1 MISTYNLSYT
11 TDQKKILNSINI
23 NIQKNKITVI
33 SGKNGSGKST
43 LLKILNRL
51 IVPSKGS
58 IKSQYEKPVSYTHLT
73 LPTNREV

>member
-51 IVPSKGS
+51 IAPSKGS
-58 IKSQYEKPVSYTHLT
+58 IKSVSYTHLT
-73 LPTNREV
+73 LPTICSV

>member
-51 IVPSKGS
+51 IAPSKGS
-58 IKSQYEKPVSYTHLT
+58 IKSQYEKPVPMLSLIHI
-73 LPTNREV
+73 

>member
-1 MISTYNLSYT
+1 MISAHNLSYT

-23 NIQKNKITVI
+23 SIQKNKITVI

-51 IVPSKGS
+51 IA
-58 IKSQYEKPVSYTHLT
+58 VSYTHLRAHET
-73 LPTNREV
+73 S